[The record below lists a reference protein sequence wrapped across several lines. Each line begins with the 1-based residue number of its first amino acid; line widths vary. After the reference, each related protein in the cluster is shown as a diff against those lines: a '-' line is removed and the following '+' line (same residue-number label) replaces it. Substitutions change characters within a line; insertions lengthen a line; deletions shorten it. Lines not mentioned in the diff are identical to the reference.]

1 MDRNVGSGFPRG
13 LGKGRVYPD
22 GHRVGRRRPIQGM
35 QDANP
40 VCAFSSGRARSS
52 VLGVR
57 PSASDRLRCRVPGPR
72 CQIAGTR
79 CLVLGTWYLSSQ
91 KTRTRGM
98 QDGGDGTA
106 FGGGDSEWHGVCW
119 RLSDVPP
126 VEAAGA
132 RIGTAEAAGG
142 RTPWNPRGGGREA
155 CICRWWLWVCG
166 GGGGGG
172 PAGERGRLYGRRSPR
187 TIRRGLGHR
196 LWLLK
201 TLNENPGE
209 IRRDGTS
216 SSVHRKRVPTHR
228 PDFPLI
234 RRPRIRRREGCPPEE
249 GSISQPIG
257 PQEAQRDQ
265 DLRPPQRE

>member
-1 MDRNVGSGFPRG
+1 MCLKPRRGSKVYSGVDMDRNVGSGFPRG

-79 CLVLGTWYLSSQ
+79 CLVPGTWYLSSQ
-91 KTRTRGM
+91 KTRTWGM

-142 RTPWNPRGGGREA
+142 RTPEPGRGWAGGVY
-155 CICRWWLWVCG
+155 LPV
-166 GGGGGG
+166 
-172 PAGERGRLYGRRSPR
+172 
-187 TIRRGLGHR
+187 
-196 LWLLK
+196 
-201 TLNENPGE
+201 
-209 IRRDGTS
+209 
-216 SSVHRKRVPTHR
+216 VV
-228 PDFPLI
+228 
-234 RRPRIRRREGCPPEE
+234 
-249 GSISQPIG
+249 
-257 PQEAQRDQ
+257 
-265 DLRPPQRE
+265 